1 MEKDQCLVITYLQN
15 TKNLFTYQDTQDGY
29 QKKKEE
35 KHGPRLY
42 QDILISLKN
51 I

>member
-29 QKKKEE
+29 LKKEEE
-35 KHGPRLY
+35 KHGQKQY
-42 QDILISLKN
+42 QGILTSLK
-51 I
+51 II

>member
-1 MEKDQCLVITYLQN
+1 MIYPRN

-35 KHGPRLY
+35 KHGQKLL
-42 QDILISLKN
+42 QDILIF
-51 I
+51 

>member
-29 QKKKEE
+29 LRKVEE
-35 KHGPRLY
+35 KHGQKLY
-42 QDILISLKN
+42 QGTLISLK
-51 I
+51 II

>member
-35 KHGPRLY
+35 KHGQKQY
-42 QDILISLKN
+42 QGILTSSKI